1 MVSDL
6 KESLITLSPEIEQ
19 KEKETQVMV
28 VDLEKQQTLAA
39 VEEKTTA
46 ADEAEAQKMFNKVAG
61 IKKDCEDQ
69 LAIAMPIYREA
80 IGALD
85 TLNKND
91 ITEMKA
97 YAKPAEEIVLVT
109 NSVCLLLGKK
119 EDWDEAKKLMNNP
132 NEFIDNLK
140 KYDKDN
146 IKESLLKKLKK
157 YTTDPK
163 FTPANIARKSGA
175 AKSICMWA
183 LAIDNYSAVMKVIK
197 PKQAA
202 LKEAEA
208 ELKVVQDELRGK

>member
-1 MVSDL
+1 
-6 KESLITLSPEIEQ
+6 
-19 KEKETQVMV
+19 
-28 VDLEKQQTLAA
+28 
-39 VEEKTTA
+39 
-46 ADEAEAQKMFNKVAG
+46 MFNSVAA

-69 LAIAMPIYREA
+69 LEIAMPIYRNA
-80 IGALD
+80 LAALD

-91 ITEMKA
+91 ITELKA
-97 YAKPAEEIVLVT
+97 YAKPDENIVLVT

-132 NEFIDNLK
+132 NEFIESLK

-157 YTTDPK
+157 YTGDPR

-175 AKSICMWA
+175 AKSICEWA
-183 LAIDNYSAVMKVIK
+183 IAIDNYSAVMKVIK

-202 LKEAEA
+202 LLESEA
-208 ELKVVQDELRGK
+208 ELKIVQDTLRGKQQALQKVRDLIHKL